1 MSFWVIVQFFRFLH
15 SVQNLA
21 VHFRLKIRPT
31 KYDRAY
37 HVKCPEISYDYLA
50 EIYSRLSGRA
60 WDQSGKDNKSLIKQE
75 KTTKHPYGKHANVSI
90 ENVHILGNGR
100 RIQTRTFRKPFYKR
114 TVPSTQYSSFETF
127 LLSRQIWTIKY
138 LTTWLAIHTVLL
150 TLRRWFF
157 KNILFFVILINN
169 TSNWSA
175 GIYQFGFCAIAC

>member
-1 MSFWVIVQFFRFLH
+1 MQFFRFLH

-100 RIQTRTFRKPFYKR
+100 RIQTRTFRSPFIKELCPPLN
-114 TVPSTQYSSFETF
+114 TVA
-127 LLSRQIWTIKY
+127 LK
-138 LTTWLAIHTVLL
+138 
-150 TLRRWFF
+150 
-157 KNILFFVILINN
+157 LFI
-169 TSNWSA
+169 
-175 GIYQFGFCAIAC
+175 